1 MEKKKVAILMATYN
15 GGQYLNEQIESL
27 IQQKNVEIQILVRD
41 DGSNDNTINILDHYQ
56 SQNLVT
62 WFSSGHISVAES
74 FFELLKQSPDADYY
88 AFCDQ
93 DDIWDDDKLFCA
105 VKMLEAFSETDYSL
119 YCCGSRL
126 VDKEGNFICVH
137 KMDTNRTQFA
147 RLFFAKV
154 AGNTMVFNKALRNK
168 IIQYH
173 PENML
178 LHDTWIYKVALCLG
192 AHVLIDSDPHLDYR
206 QHGANTVGME
216 LSLKQKINKFL
227 EIVQERNIYCQLKE
241 IKFVYADEI
250 DDKYLEFLEAF
261 VNAKSS
267 FKDRLKLA
275 LDKRIDFNNFYF
287 NLAFKIKMLTG
298 SF

>member
-1 MEKKKVAILMATYN
+1 MEMKKIAILMATYN
-15 GGQYLNEQIESL
+15 GDKYLKEQIESL
-27 IQQKNVEIQILVRD
+27 IQQKNVEIEILVRD
-41 DGSNDNTINILDHYQ
+41 DGSNDSTIELLDYYQNRRIL
-56 SQNLVT
+56 T
-62 WFSSGHISVAES
+62 WFSSRHISVAEG
-74 FFELLKQSPDADYY
+74 FFELLEQSPDADYY

-105 VKMLEAFSETDYSL
+105 VKNLEDFSETDYSL

-126 VDKEGNFICVH
+126 VDRERNYICTH
-137 KMDTNRTQFA
+137 KMDTKRTQFA

-178 LHDTWIYKVALCLG
+178 LHDTWVYKVALCLG
-192 AHVLIDSDPHLDYR
+192 AHIVIDSEPHLDYR

-216 LSLKQKINKFL
+216 LSLRQKIDKFF
-227 EIVQERNIYCQLKE
+227 EIVQERNIYRQLIE
-241 IKFVYADEI
+241 IKSVYSDEMN
-250 DDKYLEFLEAF
+250 DQCFELLETFE
-261 VNAKSS
+261 NAKSS
-267 FKDRLKLA
+267 FKDRVKLTF
-275 LDKRIDFNNFYF
+275 DRRIDFHNTYF

-298 SF
+298 NF